1 MSEVVE
7 RLQREIM
14 DGRCPAGTTLPS
26 EGSLGQQFGVSRTV
40 MREAMRI
47 LASKG
52 LIEVSQGRAAR
63 VREADPG
70 IVVESIGTFLG
81 RNPQSPLALLE
92 VRRPLETE
100 VAGLAAMRATPEQ
113 IAALRESNERLAAA
127 QNLDGQV
134 AADMEF
140 HKCLAEATGN
150 PVFLLLQRTLAQ
162 LMKDYLTGTM
172 NRIGSRRAIRSHTPI
187 IKAIERG
194 DAEEARRSMAEHL
207 RMAEEDVRRTSTL

>member
-1 MSEVVE
+1 
-7 RLQREIM
+7 
-14 DGRCPAGTTLPS
+14 
-26 EGSLGQQFGVSRTV
+26 

-70 IVVESIGTFLG
+70 VVVESIGTFLR

-100 VAGLAAMRATPEQ
+100 VAALAAMRATPEQ
-113 IAALRESNERLAAA
+113 IMALRAANERLAAA
-127 QNLDGQV
+127 QNLAGQV

-140 HKCLAEATGN
+140 HEYLAEATGN
-150 PVFLLLQRTLAQ
+150 PVFLLLQRALAQ
-162 LMKDYLTGTM
+162 LMKVYLTGTM
-172 NRIGSRRAIRSHTPI
+172 NRIGPRRAIRSHAPI
-187 IKAIERG
+187 IDAIECG
-194 DAEEARRSMAEHL
+194 DAERARCSMAEHL